1 MKIKKGDKVKV
12 ISGKDK
18 GKTGVVLRA
27 FPRGDSVIVDGVAIY
42 KRHMKGQSG
51 KVGRIIEKSRPIHV
65 SNVALISTPKIKS
78 ALETPTKDKKPV
90 NGTRK

>member
-27 FPRGDSVIVDGVAIY
+27 FPQDFAVLVEGVNKKKVHQRPKKSNEKGKIVE
-42 KRHMKGQSG
+42 QSA
-51 KVGRIIEKSRPIHV
+51 PIHV
-65 SNVALISTPKIKS
+65 SNVAKI
-78 ALETPTKDKKPV
+78 
-90 NGTRK
+90 